1 MRKSEREQQ
10 PTETDPDRPAV
21 VDIAHE
27 FRTGKSTATFE
38 NDVVLTIRYLD
49 PSEPHGTVFELQ
61 HPDGE
66 THTWEQSSLDRPPGE
81 VLVEILSNFYHEVE
95 ERDVKVPNIDW
106 FMENV
111 VRDRDRSDTGVESDQ
126 EEVEDLLVDLDE
138 QDNDSLI
145 EAELDDLDETV
156 ETDAEDLLAED
167 EV

>member
-10 PTETDPDRPAV
+10 PTETGPDRPAV

-27 FRTGKSTATFE
+27 FQTGKSTATFE
-38 NDVVLTIRYLD
+38 NDVVLTVRYID
-49 PSEPHGTVFELQ
+49 PSEPHGIVFELQ

-66 THTWEQSSLDRPPGE
+66 THTWEQSSLERAPGE
-81 VLVEILSNFYHEVE
+81 VLVEILGDFYHEVE
-95 ERDVKVPNIDW
+95 DRDVKVPNLDW
-106 FMENV
+106 FMQQVE
-111 VRDRDRSDTGVESDQ
+111 RDRDQSDTEAESDQ

-156 ETDAEDLLAED
+156 KTDAEDLLAED
-167 EV
+167 EG